1 MSSFYQYRFDF
12 TQVQPFEVQS
22 SALPE
27 ITKMK
32 FLIVLI
38 VVSCAV
44 GYSEVG
50 NLTSNYLQTIF
61 SI

>member
-50 NLTSNYLQTIF
+50 N
-61 SI
+61 